1 MAVLV
6 AVLVLPLPAAV
17 GSSLLM
23 LLLEFC
29 SPTKRG
35 SPCYVF
41 CPSNGKRAGIPFRG
55 RRPCFHFFPSC
66 PDNYLGIP
74 GSSCLRDNYL
84 SVDHRTDQWVWW
96 SGYELWPEGCE
107 LSISCLLRASAP
119 CGNSLQRRLLGTRY
133 YSGRGTPQ
141 LRISH
146 SPVADGSQFH
156 HTHSHSHYNSAI
168 LRLTIL
174 TR

>member
-1 MAVLV
+1 MVVLV

-133 YSGRGTPQ
+133 YSGRPPRYPGYPSC
-141 LRISH
+141 LL
-146 SPVADGSQFH
+146 A
-156 HTHSHSHYNSAI
+156 THQWPMALNSI
-168 LRLTIL
+168 IL
-174 TR
+174 THTLIIIRPFSA